1 MSIQEES
8 GHGASSRIGA
18 DTRGVVPVAAPF
30 VDKPPGSARPLSRGQ
45 RMAAYLVA
53 FSVTLYAYLMVRGS
67 PVFPLSLLVPGII
80 CLGLLRSVRTM
91 RLNPLL
97 AVYAAYLLWPL
108 VSFPFASVLV
118 HDIYG
123 WSVLQFQLTSLVYFY
138 LCAMPAIIGYRLG
151 RAEGAELRPLLGGF
165 KLSLL
170 LNIGFVFVVFFY
182 YFPDMYLSRAVVK
195 QRLPLI
201 ICYLSTLLLVYGST
215 FTRFARV
222 LSFSGIVAV
231 ALSLSR
237 ASFLQL
243 LASLVALAIIFP
255 TAFLRMLWR
264 QKAFLLLGLL
274 GGTLLVFT
282 PSRATAVVDL
292 VSARFSALMAPRN
305 LDTEDY
311 SASVRIEIWRSLGRE
326 IQSHPASYLFGF
338 GQLGPSFIGAG
349 FTTSEGEAIADY
361 SAHNQYLD
369 TLVRAG
375 VPGLGS
381 ELLLMLAVIYC
392 ACVGRFPTAAQR
404 RFALGNGIAL
414 VGVFVFGMFHET
426 LRWNLFAGLFWLFAG
441 WLAAAGSY
449 RWRESAP

>member
-1 MSIQEES
+1 MPIPKEA
-8 GHGASSRIGA
+8 GHGEGTRTGA
-18 DTRGVVPVAAPF
+18 DTRDPVPVALPVTGQPKGPA
-30 VDKPPGSARPLSRGQ
+30 KTLGRGSRI
-45 RMAAYLVA
+45 AAYFVA
-53 FSVTLYAYLMVRGS
+53 FSVTLYVYFMIRGA

-80 CLGLLRSVRTM
+80 CFGYLRSLRTM

-97 AVYAAYLLWPL
+97 AVYGAYLLWPL
-108 VSFPFASVLV
+108 VSFPFATVMV
-118 HDIYG
+118 HGIYG

-138 LCAMPAIIGYRLG
+138 LCALPAIIGYRLG
-151 RAEGAELRPLLGGF
+151 RAGGAELRPLVGGF

-170 LNIGFVFVVFFY
+170 LNVGFVLVVFFY
-182 YFPDMYLSRAVVK
+182 YFPDIYLSRAVVK

-201 ICYLSTLLLVYGST
+201 ICYLSTLLLIYGST
-215 FTRFARV
+215 FTRYARV
-222 LSFSGIVAV
+222 LSFGGFVAV

-243 LASLVALAIIFP
+243 LASLAALGVIFP
-255 TAFLRMLWR
+255 TAFLRMIWR
-264 QKAFLLLGLL
+264 QKAFLLLAVL

-282 PSRATAVVDL
+282 PSRAITVVEL
-292 VSARFSALMAPRN
+292 VQARFAALVAPRN

-349 FTTSEGEAIADY
+349 FTSSEGEDIADY

-375 VPGLGS
+375 VPGLAS
-381 ELLLMLAVIYC
+381 ELLLMVAVIYC
-392 ACVGRFPTAAQR
+392 ACMGRFPTAAQK

-426 LRWNLFAGLFWLFAG
+426 LRWSLFAGLFWLFAG

-449 RWRESAP
+449 RWPRSAP